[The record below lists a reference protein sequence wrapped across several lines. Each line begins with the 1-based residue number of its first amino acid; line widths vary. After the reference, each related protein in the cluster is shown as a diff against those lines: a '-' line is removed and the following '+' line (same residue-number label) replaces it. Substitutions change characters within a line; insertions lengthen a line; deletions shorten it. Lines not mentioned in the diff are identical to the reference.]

1 MPSLKQVTVTSP
13 VYAHLGDERLRSRE
27 RFVRRALTLA
37 YARLIILLVGFG
49 LLAMPDWSHAL
60 GLSTPLILVWYLV
73 IITYTALN
81 VIYLRHKRW
90 GKPVTTLTVALD
102 LAAISLLVFASGGL
116 SSHLVALL
124 LIYSTVVA
132 VIFPHHV
139 VILAP
144 LASMGAVA
152 LLRSYAGFDDPLTAF
167 YLSWY
172 GALNLVVVA
181 TVVHI
186 AGRDTAQTREIV
198 ALERHLKGLAVVDER
213 NRLAREMHDG
223 IGAALSGMI
232 IQAEYLLTQAK
243 GHEALYA
250 EAQEI
255 HELATTAMED
265 LRRSLTMMRADFEL
279 VPALREYCATFAQ
292 RHRVNL
298 KFEIGIEPPDMSGEQ
313 QLAFF
318 RVLQECL
325 TNAAKHGNP
334 SKISAKLDFADAR
347 LVLDVEDDGAGFD
360 PTEEKSGHY
369 GMVNMRE
376 RATRWGGSFTVES
389 APGSGCRVIFAVP
402 IKPPEVTI
410 PGELY
415 EASQIRQAHL

>member
-1 MPSLKQVTVTSP
+1 MPSLRQIKVSSKT
-13 VYAHLGDERLRSRE
+13 YATLGDQALRSRE

-49 LLAMPDWSHAL
+49 LLAMPEWSHAL
-60 GLSTPLILVWYLV
+60 GLSTPLILIWYLV

-81 VIYLRHKRW
+81 VVYLRNKRW
-90 GKPVTTLTVALD
+90 GRPITTVTVGLD
-102 LAAISLLVFASGGL
+102 LAAISFLVFASGGL

-132 VIFPHHV
+132 LIFPHHLI
-139 VILAP
+139 ILAP
-144 LASMGAVA
+144 LASMGAIA
-152 LLRSYAGFDDPLTAF
+152 FWRHYAGFDDPLTAF
-167 YLSWY
+167 HLTWY

-186 AGRDTAQTREIV
+186 ATRDTEQTREIV

-243 GHEALYA
+243 GHDALYA
-250 EAQEI
+250 EALEI
-255 HELATTAMED
+255 HELASTAIEE

-292 RHRVNL
+292 RQRV
-298 KFEIGIEPPDMSGEQ
+298 KIEFEIGIEPPEMTGEQ

-325 TNAAKHGNP
+325 TNATKHGSP
-334 SKISAKLDFADAR
+334 TKVTAKLDFTDGR
-347 LVLDVEDDGAGFD
+347 LILDVEDNGRGFD
-360 PTEEKSGHY
+360 PTAEKVGHY
-369 GMVNMRE
+369 GLVNMRE
-376 RATRWGGSFTVES
+376 RATRWGGSFAIES
-389 APGSGCRVIFAVP
+389 APGSGCRVIFTVP

-415 EASQIRQAHL
+415 EASQIRQAHM